1 MEQTFA
7 SFKEA
12 CNHKVNDKQFEC
24 GDCRFFISEEQFLSA
39 PSNWGTCL
47 HHSHAFIKFRRAC
60 FSFEKK

>member
-1 MEQTFA
+1 MHQQFA
-7 SFKEA
+7 DFREA
-12 CNHKVNDKQFEC
+12 CSYKVDNKQFEC
-24 GDCRFFISEEQFLSA
+24 GDCRFFISEEQFTNS